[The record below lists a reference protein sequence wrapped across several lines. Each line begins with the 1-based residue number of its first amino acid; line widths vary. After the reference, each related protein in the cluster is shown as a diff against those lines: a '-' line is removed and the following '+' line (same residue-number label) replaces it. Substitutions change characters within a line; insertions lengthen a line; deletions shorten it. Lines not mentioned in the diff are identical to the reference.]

1 MAPNAVRQTSRF
13 LLLVLAV
20 TCLRGHP
27 QQASS
32 WVRGTHVVALD
43 DFGNSFFVQMK
54 VVEYLDQKDQKAESL
69 LIDLM
74 ECLVA

>member
-32 WVRGTHVVALD
+32 WVPGTHVVALD

-54 VVEYLDQKDQKAESL
+54 VVESLDQKAEDL
-69 LIDLM
+69 LMDLM
-74 ECLVA
+74 DCLVA

>member
-32 WVRGTHVVALD
+32 WVPGTDVVALD

-54 VVEYLDQKDQKAESL
+54 VVESLDQKD
-69 LIDLM
+69 
-74 ECLVA
+74 

>member
-1 MAPNAVRQTSRF
+1 
-13 LLLVLAV
+13 
-20 TCLRGHP
+20 
-27 QQASS
+27 
-32 WVRGTHVVALD
+32 VVALD